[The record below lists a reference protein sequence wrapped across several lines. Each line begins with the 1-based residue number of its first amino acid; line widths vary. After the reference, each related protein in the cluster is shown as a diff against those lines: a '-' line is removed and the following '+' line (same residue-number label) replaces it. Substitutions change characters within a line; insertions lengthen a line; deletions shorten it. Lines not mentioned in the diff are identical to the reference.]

1 MPQIDFTNPSLYV
14 SNVSTTAA
22 NLNGQK
28 EKTEKSK
35 VKKSRFASLV
45 EQHAEETR
53 LVSAGLPKEIAGME
67 FEDAP
72 VY

>member
-35 VKKSRFASLV
+35 IK
-45 EQHAEETR
+45 
-53 LVSAGLPKEIAGME
+53 
-67 FEDAP
+67 
-72 VY
+72 